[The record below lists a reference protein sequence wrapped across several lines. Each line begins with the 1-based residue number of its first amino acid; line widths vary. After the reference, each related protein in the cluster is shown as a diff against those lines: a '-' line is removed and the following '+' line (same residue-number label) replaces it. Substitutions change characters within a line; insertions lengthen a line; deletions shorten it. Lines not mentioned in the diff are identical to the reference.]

1 MQYERI
7 NDARKGF
14 TFFEGR
20 LNSCSAKDRITAVEV
35 TVAQELNQGTMS
47 KSGCFRFRLAFL
59 RYFFSIKKVPNSKF
73 ETMILQDIIATL

>member
-7 NDARKGF
+7 NGAGKGF
-14 TFFEGR
+14 RLIEGR
-20 LNSCSAKDRITAVEV
+20 LISRSSKGRITAVEV
-35 TVAQELNQGTMS
+35 TVAQQLNQGTMS

-73 ETMILQDIIATL
+73 ETMILQDVIARL